1 VEKQPLLRG
10 SFAEQSGEEKQPLL
24 RGSFAEQSG
33 VVTLTIHQIYGIPD
47 QRITRKNDQ
56 QLALFVEK
64 ARSIT

>member
-1 VEKQPLLRG
+1 
-10 SFAEQSGEEKQPLL
+10 
-24 RGSFAEQSG
+24 